1 MTFLFQDLRMLLK
14 PHFSS
19 TLNWLVV
26 SKIFYF
32 HPENWGRFLFW
43 RAYFSTGLV
52 QPPTSEIPSW
62 IFSEPANFPTLKGP
76 SIFVWKARWYELWRA
91 TTELV
96 SSCLSTCIQAPKKNR
111 RNPGRLQK
119 KRRRSPVPQSF
130 FQVWKYE
137 SGKNEEKWREHV
149 FGKIKSSFCLRNSAG
164 AWPFQRL
171 LDHLQDSVFFFFF
184 WGEGGK
190 LGFLFMYSWNS
201 MDHLFENGWMD
212 MVISKH
218 FLCTDFWSIQLIAN
232 HLQMACFRFQAYLDV
247 PGS

>member
-96 SSCLSTCIQAPKKNR
+96 SSCLSTCIQAPKKTDGT
-111 RNPGRLQK
+111 PGGFK
-119 KRRRSPVPQSF
+119 KRGEDHQSLNHF
-130 FQVWKYE
+130 SKYE
-137 SGKNEEKWREHV
+137 SMKVEKMKKNDVNMCLGKSNHLFAFAILLV
-149 FGKIKSSFCLRNSAG
+149 PD
-164 AWPFQRL
+164 PFKGCWITCKT
-171 LDHLQDSVFFFFF
+171 VFFFFF

-218 FLCTDFWSIQLIAN
+218 FLCTDFRSIQLIAN